1 MPTKL
6 PTLAELGGC
15 VFAKPD
21 NKHGYAHTTHK
32 GRQQKAHRVAYEKAY
47 GPIPDGMQIDHICH
61 NVAVA
66 NEMCLGAFKCIHR
79 SCVNPAHLEAVTP
92 QENQLRGL
100 RGLRNRVKCTNGHVL
115 AEVGI
120 ITRTRYDGKTGD
132 LCAECHRVNTR
143 KAQQRYRDRKKVALA
158 D

>member
-15 VFAKPD
+15 VFSNPM
-21 NKHGYAHTTHK
+21 NKHGYGATYYK
-32 GRQQKAHRVAYEKAY
+32 GKQRKAHRVAYEIAY
-47 GPIPDGMQIDHICH
+47 GPIPEGLHIDHICH

-66 NEMCLGAFKCIHR
+66 NEMCLGDKFCIHR

-132 LCAECHRVNTR
+132 LCAECHRVNNR
-143 KAQQRYRDRKKVALA
+143 NSQKRYRDRKKVALA